1 MLSSPT
7 KQTGRGHPA
16 SYVKER
22 RMKRSTYIIHQEVLG
37 DNSPGDVPLLSL
49 QGLLDTLD
57 ALQPELESQG
67 GLVSVFS
74 IALREELARG
84 LGYDS

>member
-1 MLSSPT
+1 M
-7 KQTGRGHPA
+7 
-16 SYVKER
+16 ER
-22 RMKRSTYIIHQEVLG
+22 FNYMIQQQVPG

-74 IALREELARG
+74 IALREELAG
-84 LGYDS
+84 VLGYA